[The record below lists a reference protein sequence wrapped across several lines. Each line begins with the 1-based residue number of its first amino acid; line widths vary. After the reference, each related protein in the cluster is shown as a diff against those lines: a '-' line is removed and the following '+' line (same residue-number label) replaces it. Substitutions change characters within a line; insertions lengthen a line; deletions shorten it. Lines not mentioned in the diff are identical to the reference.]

1 VPNYPS
7 FARLAVVVIGCPVSI
22 SRDGLIANGLQQ
34 QAEDVGVL
42 VAMRCDCRASG
53 GILGY
58 SDVSMTDEDWNS
70 CARASGLSIA
80 PSAAVQ
86 R

>member
-1 VPNYPS
+1 
-7 FARLAVVVIGCPVSI
+7 VSI
-22 SRDGLIANGLQQ
+22 YRDGLIANGLQQ

-53 GILGY
+53 EILGY
-58 SDVSMTDEDWNS
+58 SDVSMTDEDWPP
-70 CARASGLSIA
+70 APASAGFPSPF
-80 PSAAVQ
+80 PSAAAQ